1 MTDYWTDFIP
11 GTMEREIAPNI
22 VFRPIRSWH
31 SATYAGERLRK
42 VGNDGSGC
50 MRLDNDDTKICNIP
64 LTVTH
69 RCYWNKQTGKRLSVF
84 LSYPEGMGYFG
95 DKQYFWEAY
104 PVGDDVERYETEDEM
119 ERSVIGLLSVGG
131 E

>member
-69 RCYWNKQTGKRLSVF
+69 RTGKRLSVF
-84 LSYPEGMGYFG
+84 LSYPEGM
-95 DKQYFWEAY
+95 
-104 PVGDDVERYETEDEM
+104 